1 MPRINLLPWRSEL
14 RQKRK
19 KDFMTAVLA
28 AVLFGGG
35 AVYATKLVMQSRID
49 GQNERNGILRAEIA
63 KLDEQIAEIR
73 NLQAQRDR
81 LVARM
86 EVIDSLQRS
95 RPEIVH
101 LFDEIVN
108 VMPQGTFLTA
118 VKQQQNRVEF
128 TGIAESNGRVS
139 TLLRNIATSD
149 WLKEDRLEIVDNQS
163 EDATAEFL
171 LYAMQATND
180 DAAETGGAP

>member
-1 MPRINLLPWRSEL
+1 MPRINLLPWRAEQ
-14 RQKRK
+14 RAKRK

-28 AVLFGGG
+28 AVLIGGG
-35 AVYATKLVMQSRID
+35 AVYATKLVMQSRIN
-49 GQNERNGILRAEIA
+49 GQNQRNTLLRTEIA

-101 LFDEIVN
+101 VFDEIVN
-108 VMPQGTFLTA
+108 VMPPGAFLTS
-118 VKQQQNRVEF
+118 VKQQQGRIEF
-128 TGIAESNGRVS
+128 AGVAESNSRVA
-139 TLLRNIATSD
+139 TLLRNVAGSE
-149 WLKEDRLEIVDNQS
+149 WLKDQGLVDVVNPS
-163 EDATAEFL
+163 EAARAEFKFH
-171 LYAMQATND
+171 AQQATTD
-180 DAAETGGAP
+180 EATGSTR